1 MAKDLPMAT
10 TKLILKI
17 EKENKKGKI
26 PLFLRIIQDRKPS
39 YISLGVYLKQS
50 EWNEEEKKVKKSHP
64 NSTRLNAYIAKK
76 VAEAEAKMVEL
87 QTKQKRPSGKKIKT
101 EIMGGAAVNFFDFTK
116 AHQEAIEKAGHINM
130 AKRIKSIQEK
140 LKTYLGHENL
150 FLTDIDVEFLVKF
163 NDYLAGSLQNK
174 TNTITSNMKLI
185 RRMLNDAIRQGKM
198 NRNDYPFYSY
208 RLKNEPTQRDYL
220 AEDELLAIEK
230 LALEPGSRLAEVRD
244 MYVFSAYAGGIRVSD
259 LLMLRWKNF
268 DGERQ
273 HFKVLKTGK
282 ELHIKLP
289 EKALEI
295 LNKYQTAES
304 KPDSLIFSLLRSNID
319 FDNPKQVTGAISSA
333 TAQINERLKIIAGK
347 AEVEKKI
354 SFHTARHTFATRA
367 LRKGIR
373 IEYVSKLLGH
383 ATIKETQVYAKIV
396 DEELDMAMEVFNEK
410 KPVAKK
416 RTVKKSGSSKKPV
429 RNLRKPK

>member
-1 MAKDLPMAT
+1 MAKDFKMAT
-10 TKLILKI
+10 TKLILKL
-17 EKENKKGKI
+17 EKENTKGKI
-26 PLFLRIIQDRKPS
+26 PLYLRIIQDRKPY
-39 YISLGVYLKQS
+39 YISLGVYLKQN
-50 EWNEEEKKVKKSHP
+50 EWNDEEKKVKKTHP
-64 NSTRLNAYIAKK
+64 NSSRLNAYIAKK
-76 VAEAEAKMVEL
+76 IAEAEAKMVEL
-87 QTKQKRPSGKKIKT
+87 QIKQKRPSGKKIKT
-101 EIMGGAAVNFFDFTK
+101 EIMGGVAINFFEFTQ
-116 AHQEAIEKAGHINM
+116 AHLDALEQAGHINM
-130 AKRIKSIQEK
+130 AKRIKSIMEK
-140 LKTYLGHENL
+140 LKTYLGHKNL
-150 FLTDIDVEFLVKF
+150 LLSDIDVEFLVKF
-163 NDYLAGSLQNK
+163 NDYLAGTLHNK

-208 RLKNEPTQRDYL
+208 RLKNEPTKRDYL
-220 AEDELLAIEK
+220 TEDELLAIEK

-259 LLMLRWKNF
+259 LLLLRWKNF

-295 LNKYQTAES
+295 LNRYRSEES
-304 KPDSLIFSLLRSNID
+304 NPESLIFSILRPDID
-319 FDNPKQVTGAISSA
+319 FENPKQVTGAISSA
-333 TAQINERLKIIAGK
+333 TAQINERLKIIADK

-396 DEELDMAMEVFNEK
+396 DEELDNAMDVFNEK
-410 KPVAKK
+410 KVVTKKRVAKK
-416 RTVKKSGSSKKPV
+416 TGTSNKPIAKRKK
-429 RNLRKPK
+429 

>member
-1 MAKDLPMAT
+1 MAT
-10 TKLILKI
+10 TKILLKT
-17 EKENKKGKI
+17 EKENKNGKS
-26 PLFLRIIQDRKPS
+26 PLYLRIIQDRKPT
-39 YISLGVYLKQS
+39 YISLGVNLKEN
-50 EWNEEEKKVKKSHP
+50 EWNDEEKKVRKTHP
-64 NSTRLNAYIAKK
+64 NSVRLNAYISKK
-76 VAEAEAKMVEL
+76 VAEAEGKMIEL
-87 QTKQKRPSGKKIKT
+87 QTKQKRPTGRKIKS
-101 EIMGGAAVNFFDFTK
+101 EIMGEAAVNFFEFTQ
-116 AHQEAIEKAGHINM
+116 AHLDAIELAGHIGM
-130 AKRIKSIQEK
+130 AKRVKSIMEK
-140 LKTYLGHENL
+140 LKVYLGHDNL
-150 FLTDIDVEFLVKF
+150 LITDIDVEFLVKF
-163 NDYLAGSLQNK
+163 NDYLAGKLHNK

-208 RLKNEPTQRDYL
+208 RLKNKPTKRDYL
-220 AEDELLAIEK
+220 TEEELVAIEK
-230 LALEPGSRLAEVRD
+230 LEFESGSRLDEVRD

-295 LNKYQTAES
+295 LNKYRPEKNNS
-304 KPDSLIFSLLRSNID
+304 ESLIFSILRPNID
-319 FDNPKQVTGAISSA
+319 FSNPKQVAGAISSA
-333 TAQINERLKIIAGK
+333 TAQINERLKIIAKK
-347 AEVEKKI
+347 AEIEKQL

-383 ATIKETQVYAKIV
+383 ATIKEMQVYAKIV
-396 DEELDMAMEVFNEK
+396 DEELDNAMEVFNEK
-410 KPVAKK
+410 KKVTK
-416 RTVKKSGSSKKPV
+416 
-429 RNLRKPK
+429 

>member
-10 TKLILKI
+10 TKLILKV

-396 DEELDMAMEVFNEK
+396 DEELDVAMEVFNEK

>member
-1 MAKDLPMAT
+1 M
-10 TKLILKI
+10 
-17 EKENKKGKI
+17 
-26 PLFLRIIQDRKPS
+26 
-39 YISLGVYLKQS
+39 
-50 EWNEEEKKVKKSHP
+50 
-64 NSTRLNAYIAKK
+64 
-76 VAEAEAKMVEL
+76 
-87 QTKQKRPSGKKIKT
+87 
-101 EIMGGAAVNFFDFTK
+101 
-116 AHQEAIEKAGHINM
+116 
-130 AKRIKSIQEK
+130 
-140 LKTYLGHENL
+140 
-150 FLTDIDVEFLVKF
+150 
-163 NDYLAGSLQNK
+163 
-174 TNTITSNMKLI
+174 
-185 RRMLNDAIRQGKM
+185 
-198 NRNDYPFYSY
+198 
-208 RLKNEPTQRDYL
+208 
-220 AEDELLAIEK
+220 
-230 LALEPGSRLAEVRD
+230 LEPGSRLAEVRD

-304 KPDSLIFSLLRSNID
+304 KPDSLIFSLLRANID

-396 DEELDMAMEVFNEK
+396 DEELDNAMDVFNDK
-410 KPVAKK
+410 KVVPRKRVAKK
-416 RTVKKSGSSKKPV
+416 TGTSNKPIAKRKK
-429 RNLRKPK
+429 

>member
-10 TKLILKI
+10 TKLILKT

-50 EWNEEEKKVKKSHP
+50 EWNDEEKKVKKSHP
-64 NSTRLNAYIAKK
+64 NSTRLNAFIAKK

-101 EIMGGAAVNFFDFTK
+101 EIMGGAAVNFFEFTK

-163 NDYLAGSLQNK
+163 NDYLAGTLKNK

-208 RLKNEPTQRDYL
+208 RLKNEPTKRDYL

-259 LLMLRWKNF
+259 LLLLRWKNF

-295 LNKYQTAES
+295 LKKYQTAER
-304 KPDSLIFSLLRSNID
+304 KPDSLIFSILRSNID

-333 TAQINERLKIIAGK
+333 TAQINERLKIIANK

-396 DEELDMAMEVFNEK
+396 DEELDNAMDVFNEK
-410 KPVAKK
+410 KVVPRKRVAKK
-416 RTVKKSGSSKKPV
+416 TGTSNKPIATRKK
-429 RNLRKPK
+429 